1 MSELTRKIKTRG
13 YVEVSIRP
21 GRFVDN
27 RIQSITSLFAIVQRC
42 QVVLRGW
49 DYPHIDTSA
58 HNPIPNLDFVE
69 QETEWM
75 HHLGWWRLYQSG
87 QFLSL
92 HGISHDW
99 RAQSDLWPE
108 DEKRRRGKLLRIED
122 TLFTVAEIFEFAARY
137 SNTDAGDDPM
147 HVDIT
152 FGGLEGR
159 TLAVSDIR
167 RIDSIARQAARIRE
181 YPQEFVVPRAE
192 LVAEPR
198 SLAIRASQDLF
209 RRFGEE
215 LRTDLLRDWLD
226 ELVRR

>member
-1 MSELTRKIKTRG
+1 MSELTRKIKTAG

-21 GRFVDN
+21 DRFVAD
-27 RIQSITSLFAIVQRC
+27 RIQPITSLFPIVQRC

-49 DYPHIDTSA
+49 DYPHIDTEGLG
-58 HNPIPNLDFVE
+58 PTPNLDFVE
-69 QETEWM
+69 QETEWK

-92 HGISHDW
+92 RGIAHDW
-99 RAQSDLWPE
+99 RDQSDLWPA
-108 DEKRRRGKLLRIED
+108 DDIWRRGELLMIED

-152 FGGLEGR
+152 FGGLEDR

-167 RIDSIARQAARIRE
+167 RIDSMVKQAARIRE
-181 YPQEFVVPRAE
+181 FPQTFVVPRAE

-198 SLAIRASQDLF
+198 SLAIRAGQELF

-215 LRTDLLRDWLD
+215 LRTDLLRDWLNG
-226 ELVRR
+226 LIRR